1 MDLINNYKFLLDSS
15 RKAKRFEY
23 FLVSWCGLFFIAFVI
38 FILDIQGFSEESLG
52 VIALILLLLLIPI
65 NITTAIARCHDLGWS
80 GWWYLLV
87 FVPVANII
95 LPIALLALPSKK

>member
-1 MDLINNYKFLLDSS
+1 MNLFNNYKDLLDSS
-15 RKAKRFEY
+15 RKAKRLEY
-23 FLVSWCGLFFIAFVI
+23 FLVSWCGLMFIAFVI
-38 FILDIQGFSEESLG
+38 FSLELQGFSEESLG